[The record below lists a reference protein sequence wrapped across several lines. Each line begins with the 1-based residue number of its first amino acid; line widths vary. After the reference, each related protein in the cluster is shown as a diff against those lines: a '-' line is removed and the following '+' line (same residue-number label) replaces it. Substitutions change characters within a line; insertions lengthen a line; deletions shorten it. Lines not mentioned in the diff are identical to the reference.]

1 MCDGSRESLSSF
13 LFGSSPYFVCKF
25 LLQIF
30 VKQNQWEQCWNYYK
44 HVPAPYS
51 DPNYFEISRHQW
63 MRESE
68 IKEGRKKKSIFFV
81 WGFNNERLLTLCSF
95 LLCFLLD
102 DGLISCQS
110 KFNLTVVTRP
120 VRRHFNHPKSSRQHF
135 VDLTGTGKVKYCNAC
150 LSAHWP
156 RRIFY
161 KLTLLAEHR
170 EKWEPTSSREGE
182 ILVML
187 WHPDTHAFKKN
198 CVKTKK
204 KCWGGGESGSRKRKF
219 GSSQVLLK
227 RQ

>member
-1 MCDGSRESLSSF
+1 MIDKNCSSHDSKICETTTHLWNQSRLSRYHLIKRCLLSWRIISGLANWMLLFGFGSQFSF

-30 VKQNQWEQCWNYYK
+30 VKQNQWEQCWNHYK

-51 DPNYFEISRHQW
+51 DPNYFEISRHHW

-135 VDLTGTGKVKYCNAC
+135 VD
-150 LSAHWP
+150 
-156 RRIFY
+156 
-161 KLTLLAEHR
+161 
-170 EKWEPTSSREGE
+170 
-182 ILVML
+182 
-187 WHPDTHAFKKN
+187 
-198 CVKTKK
+198 
-204 KCWGGGESGSRKRKF
+204 
-219 GSSQVLLK
+219 
-227 RQ
+227 